1 MDPNGGPNYDNLLKV
16 LLVTG
21 IAGYYAW
28 IQSKSS
34 EEITYQSFVQE
45 YLA

>member
-21 IAGYYAW
+21 IAGYYAY